1 MGNIK
6 NNIQTIK
13 SLRLSLKIKI
23 DGLIKSEIQNKL
35 NPNVPIIDIML
46 NNSGWLEKLKAI
58 KFHGKPVKIYPLKN
72 SIIPNNKEKR
82 KNELTIFL
90 NFKILNRYVAIP

>member
-58 KFHGKPVKIYPLKN
+58 KFHGNPVKIEPLRN
-72 SIIPNNKEKR
+72 STIPNSKEKR
-82 KNELTIFL
+82 KNELTIFFNL
-90 NFKILNRYVAIP
+90 KIANR

>member
-1 MGNIK
+1 MQN
-6 NNIQTIK
+6 
-13 SLRLSLKIKI
+13 RLN
-23 DGLIKSEIQNKL
+23 Q
-35 NPNVPIIDIML
+35 NVPNIEVIL

-72 SIIPNNKEKR
+72 SKIPNNKEKR

-90 NFKILNRYVAIP
+90 NFKILNRYATTP